1 MRGALFLWRDYCARE
16 RIPPIAGG
24 IVTVPARRSRT
35 KLGLLLVTLIAVLAG
50 LFLFDW
56 QRKRTAERAA
66 QSAVEPT
73 AVPVVVARA
82 SRETVPVTIEAIGTI
97 VADRQVLV
105 AAEVAGRVTRIHF
118 DSGQVVP
125 AGAPLVQLNDGPVR
139 RLLDRHRAAA
149 RLAQANLARA
159 TRLHGQTM
167 SRAEYEQHVAA
178 HAESQALVA
187 QTQEDLALR
196 LVRAPFDGTLGVRQV
211 NLGQYVQ
218 AGTPIATL
226 ADLETLH
233 VDFTVPER
241 YRALIAA
248 GQEVLLADDAG
259 SGPAAR
265 GRVTSIDP
273 LLDRDHRAAVVR
285 ATLDAPAAGR
295 WWPGRFARVSLQLPP
310 GPAQLTVPAVAVTA
324 SLAGESLFVIRR
336 AEGHEQARF
345 VPVLAGARHGDR
357 VAVQGDGLQ
366 DGDLVVVA
374 GQIHLRDGARVA
386 SRQAGTPELAAP
398 HSAGVRGG

>member
-187 QTQEDLALR
+187 QTQED
-196 LVRAPFDGTLGVRQV
+196 
-211 NLGQYVQ
+211 
-218 AGTPIATL
+218 
-226 ADLETLH
+226 
-233 VDFTVPER
+233 
-241 YRALIAA
+241 
-248 GQEVLLADDAG
+248 
-259 SGPAAR
+259 
-265 GRVTSIDP
+265 
-273 LLDRDHRAAVVR
+273 
-285 ATLDAPAAGR
+285 
-295 WWPGRFARVSLQLPP
+295 
-310 GPAQLTVPAVAVTA
+310 
-324 SLAGESLFVIRR
+324 
-336 AEGHEQARF
+336 
-345 VPVLAGARHGDR
+345 
-357 VAVQGDGLQ
+357 
-366 DGDLVVVA
+366 
-374 GQIHLRDGARVA
+374 
-386 SRQAGTPELAAP
+386 
-398 HSAGVRGG
+398 

>member
-1 MRGALFLWRDYCARE
+1 
-16 RIPPIAGG
+16 
-24 IVTVPARRSRT
+24 
-35 KLGLLLVTLIAVLAG
+35 
-50 LFLFDW
+50 
-56 QRKRTAERAA
+56 
-66 QSAVEPT
+66 
-73 AVPVVVARA
+73 VVVARA

-226 ADLETLH
+226 ADLET
-233 VDFTVPER
+233 
-241 YRALIAA
+241 
-248 GQEVLLADDAG
+248 
-259 SGPAAR
+259 
-265 GRVTSIDP
+265 
-273 LLDRDHRAAVVR
+273 
-285 ATLDAPAAGR
+285 
-295 WWPGRFARVSLQLPP
+295 
-310 GPAQLTVPAVAVTA
+310 
-324 SLAGESLFVIRR
+324 
-336 AEGHEQARF
+336 
-345 VPVLAGARHGDR
+345 
-357 VAVQGDGLQ
+357 
-366 DGDLVVVA
+366 
-374 GQIHLRDGARVA
+374 
-386 SRQAGTPELAAP
+386 
-398 HSAGVRGG
+398 